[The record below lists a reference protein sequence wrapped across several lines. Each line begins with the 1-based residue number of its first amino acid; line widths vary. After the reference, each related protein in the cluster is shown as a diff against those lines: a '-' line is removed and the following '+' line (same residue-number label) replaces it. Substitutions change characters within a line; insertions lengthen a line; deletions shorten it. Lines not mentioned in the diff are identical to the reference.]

1 MSLRERLYEL
11 TTPEEVNS
19 FLSANPNCAL
29 FKAGGCHKTMQG
41 FGFVEQM
48 MDPRIELPIGL
59 VKVIDNRPASTH
71 IAELTG
77 IVHESPQ
84 YILFKDGKAV
94 YDVDNW
100 DIVPEALELALMQ
113 HFGPITS
120 SGASSVNGEGNTEQ
134 YRQLLENYL
143 EGRIDEQS
151 FTQEWLETFRMDS
164 SLRSTEEFNLLNSLF
179 GDVDM
184 AYTSMLNG
192 EEPVSNTLK
201 VRAEGLLQQIASR

>member
-11 TTPEEVNS
+11 TTPEEVDS
-19 FLSANPNCAL
+19 FLSVNPNCAL

-41 FGFVEQM
+41 FGFVEKM
-48 MDPRIELPIGL
+48 MAPRTGLPIGL
-59 VKVIDNRPASTH
+59 VKVIDNRPASNRIT
-71 IAELTG
+71 ELTG

-84 YILFKDGKAV
+84 FILFKEGKAI

-100 DIVPEALELALMQ
+100 DIVPEALEAALIQ
-113 HFGPITS
+113 HFGPVSLEEAAFTS
-120 SGASSVNGEGNTEQ
+120 SEGDIDQ
-134 YRQLLENYL
+134 YIKLLEEYIA
-143 EGRIDEQS
+143 GRIDEQS

-192 EEPVSNTLK
+192 EESVSNTLR
-201 VRAEGLLQQIASR
+201 VRAESLLQQIASR